1 MAIDIG
7 RRQFLSALSGAAAA
21 WPLAVRAQQSTMPV
35 IGLLSMGVSD
45 AYVANVAALRR
56 GLNEFGFVEGQNVAI
71 EYRWAEGDY
80 ARLAELAADL
90 VRRRVAV
97 IVATVSSAPALA
109 AKAATT
115 TIPIVFTTGGDPVQ
129 QGLVAGLN
137 RPGGN
142 ITGVFNLTNV
152 LEGKRLGLL
161 REMVPAA
168 PLIAVLLNPT
178 NPSFE
183 AQLKDVQAAAPVASQ
198 KLEILRASE
207 ESEVDAI
214 FATAAKLGARAIVVG
229 ADPAVFSING
239 RRHLVALAA
248 RYAIPAIFQSRES
261 VMDGGLMSYG
271 PSFVEAWRQAGIYAG
286 QILKGAKPTELPV
299 QQSTKFEFLINL
311 KTAKALGL
319 TVPSGLL
326 SIADEVIE

>member
-1 MAIDIG
+1 M
-7 RRQFLSALSGAAAA
+7 
-21 WPLAVRAQQSTMPV
+21 
-35 IGLLSMGVSD
+35 
-45 AYVANVAALRR
+45 
-56 GLNEFGFVEGQNVAI
+56 
-71 EYRWAEGDY
+71 
-80 ARLAELAADL
+80 
-90 VRRRVAV
+90 
-97 IVATVSSAPALA
+97 
-109 AKAATT
+109 
-115 TIPIVFTTGGDPVQ
+115 
-129 QGLVAGLN
+129 
-137 RPGGN
+137 
-142 ITGVFNLTNV
+142 FNLTNV

-183 AQLKDVQAAAPVASQ
+183 AQLKDVQAAAPVAGQ
-198 KLEILRASE
+198 KLEILRVSD

-239 RRHLVALAA
+239 RKHLVALAA

>member
-1 MAIDIG
+1 
-7 RRQFLSALSGAAAA
+7 
-21 WPLAVRAQQSTMPV
+21 
-35 IGLLSMGVSD
+35 MGVADS
-45 AYVANVAALRR
+45 YMVSVAALRR
-56 GLNEFGFVEGQNVAI
+56 GLNELGFVEGQNVAI

-80 ARLAELAADL
+80 TRLPKLAADL
-90 VRRRVAV
+90 VGRQVAV

-109 AKAATT
+109 AKVATT
-115 TIPIVFTTGGDPVQ
+115 TIPIVFATGGDPVQ
-129 QGLVAGLN
+129 QGLVTSLN

-142 ITGVFNLTNV
+142 ITGVFNLTNN

-161 REMVPAA
+161 REMLPAA
-168 PLIAVLLNPT
+168 TLIAVLLNPT

-183 AQLKDVQAAAPVASQ
+183 AQLKDVQAAAAVASQ
-198 KLEILRASE
+198 KLEILRASGE
-207 ESEVDAI
+207 REVDAS
-214 FATAAKLGARAIVVG
+214 FATAAKLGATAIVVG
-229 ADPAVFSING
+229 ADPAAFSING
-239 RRHLVALAA
+239 RKQLVALAA
-248 RYAIPAIFQSRES
+248 RYAMPAIFQSREF
-261 VMDGGLMSYG
+261 VMNGGLMSYG

-286 QILKGAKPTELPV
+286 QILKGAKPTQLPV

>member
-1 MAIDIG
+1 MRRRDFIKAITG
-7 RRQFLSALSGAAAA
+7 SAAA
-21 WPLAVRAQQSTMPV
+21 WPLAAHAQQSTMPV
-35 IGLLSMGVSD
+35 IGLLSMGV
-45 AYVANVAALRR
+45 ANSYMVSVAALRR
-56 GLNEFGFVEGQNVAI
+56 GLNELGFVEGQNVAI

-80 ARLAELAADL
+80 TRLPKLAADL
-90 VRRRVAV
+90 VGRQVAV

-109 AKAATT
+109 AKVATT
-115 TIPIVFTTGGDPVQ
+115 TIPIVFATGGDPVQ
-129 QGLVAGLN
+129 QGLVTSLN

-142 ITGVFNLTNV
+142 ITGVFNLTNN

-161 REMVPAA
+161 REMLPAA
-168 PLIAVLLNPT
+168 TLIAVLLNPT

-183 AQLKDVQAAAPVASQ
+183 AQLKDVQAAAAVASQ
-198 KLEILRASE
+198 KLEILRASGE
-207 ESEVDAI
+207 REVDAS
-214 FATAAKLGARAIVVG
+214 FATAAKLGATAIVVG
-229 ADPAVFSING
+229 ADPAAFSING
-239 RRHLVALAA
+239 RKQLVALAA
-248 RYAIPAIFQSRES
+248 RYAMPAIFQSREF
-261 VMDGGLMSYG
+261 VMNGGLMSYG

-286 QILKGAKPTELPV
+286 QILKGAKPTQLPV